1 MTLVFRKNFDDVT
14 IQFAMI
20 VSLHCGLV
28 AGLLNF
34 IVSQSLSRNST
45 STDRFVYRARPVSN
59 VMTAK
64 AREHRVDVLL
74 KLKCF
79 GWPRVSLVGSRGS
92 LGSLRSKENG
102 SAILTKEKQEE
113 VTMPLLD
120 CKVKL
125 IHSKTTRGNFF
136 AADRLL
142 GEPMQFSPMGWT
154 NFNVFILDV
163 SKQLFFFLG

>member
-1 MTLVFRKNFDDVT
+1 MTLVFRKDFDDVT

-34 IVSQSLSRNST
+34 SVSQSLSRNST
-45 STDRFVYRARPVSN
+45 STALFVYRARPVSN
-59 VMTAK
+59 VMTTK

-74 KLKCF
+74 KLERF

-113 VTMPLLD
+113 MTMPLLD

-125 IHSKTTRGNFF
+125 IHSRNDSGQIFHC
-136 AADRLL
+136 
-142 GEPMQFSPMGWT
+142 
-154 NFNVFILDV
+154 
-163 SKQLFFFLG
+163 

>member
-1 MTLVFRKNFDDVT
+1 MTLVFRKDFDDVT

-34 IVSQSLSRNST
+34 SVSQSLSRNST
-45 STDRFVYRARPVSN
+45 STDLFVYRARPVSN

-74 KLKCF
+74 KLEYF
-79 GWPRVSLVGSRGS
+79 GWPRVSLVVSRGS

-113 VTMPLLD
+113 YLCLYNCNIEKESNENMEKRD
-120 CKVKL
+120 NEFC
-125 IHSKTTRGNFF
+125 
-136 AADRLL
+136 RL
-142 GEPMQFSPMGWT
+142 E
-154 NFNVFILDV
+154 
-163 SKQLFFFLG
+163 